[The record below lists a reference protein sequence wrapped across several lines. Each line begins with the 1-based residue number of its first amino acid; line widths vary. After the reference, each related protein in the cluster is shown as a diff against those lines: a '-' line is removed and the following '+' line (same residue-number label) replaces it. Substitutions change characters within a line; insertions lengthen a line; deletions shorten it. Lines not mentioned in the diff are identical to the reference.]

1 MVKWFKVGPMGS
13 NGVGLGFKKK
23 TRLLNGPGSGN
34 RPAG

>member
-23 TRLLNGPGSGN
+23 NPFIKW
-34 RPAG
+34 AGFR